1 MKVIDKKTGLT
12 SDMCFE
18 NIKTR
23 GRPMKKLTEAGKNI
37 IKNLAA
43 IMCTEEE
50 IASVL
55 ETTVEVLH
63 NRENGEAFSELM
75 KNGKEEGKASLRRAQ
90 FKLAERNPSMAIWL
104 GKQYLGQKDS
114 TETEVNVSA
123 KEDAPV
129 VQFIFKDTSMTEGK

>member
-1 MKVIDKKTGLT
+1 MKATETETKKAISAYFDAFPT
-12 SDMCFE
+12 
-18 NIKTR
+18 K
-23 GRPMKKLTEAGKNI
+23 GRPLKKLNDVGAALVYDLAG
-37 IKNLAA
+37 

-50 IASVL
+50 IACVL
-55 ETTVEVLH
+55 GTTVEVLH
-63 NRENGEAFSELM
+63 NKVNLETFTEQM
-75 KNGKEEGKASLRRAQ
+75 KNGKESGKASLRRYQ
-90 FKLAERNPSMAIWL
+90 FELAKRNPSMAIWL